1 MKKLMIA
8 AAAAAMIGGAF
19 ADAQVY
25 EYKLNLT
32 TTKCASGKATRNT
45 YWTTQAGYDAGDA
58 VTYRVKT
65 SLVVQG
71 VTWGCYCPESLAGTW
86 GTVCGNGNSSF
97 GIVFWSKTADSFLVD
112 QYDDTKFE
120 WAFLNRIG
128 KKGNEVEFA
137 LNLLPND
144 EAEIS
149 SEVVGDEFA
158 LTLAGMGKL
167 NGSAC
172 GEYIK
177 SAKGSVAG
185 YIVPDVTVCT
195 YCTTTPCEVYEF
207 CVDCCAHQT
216 PFDMDD
222 GMSVAFGT
230 FTMKYN
236 ASASKKLK
244 TQALITKAYSGFSKA
259 VKAELV
265 LAGE

>member
-8 AAAAAMIGGAF
+8 AAAAAMVSGAF
-19 ADAQVY
+19 ATAEVY

-32 TTKCASGKATRNT
+32 TTKCAEGKAAKNT
-45 YWTTQAGYDAGDA
+45 YWTTKAGYDAGDE

-86 GTVCGNGNSSF
+86 GTVCGNGESSF

-120 WAFLNRIG
+120 WNFLNRIG
-128 KKGNEVEFA
+128 KKGNEVEFS

-144 EAEIS
+144 DAEIS
-149 SEVVGDEFA
+149 DVDGDEFA
-158 LTLAGMGKL
+158 LALAGMGKL
-167 NGSAC
+167 NGSDC

-185 YIVPDVTVCT
+185 YIVPDVAVCT
-195 YCTTTPCEVYEF
+195 YCTKTPCQVYEF
-207 CVDCCAHQT
+207 CVDCCSHQT
-216 PFDMDD
+216 PFDKEDE
-222 GMSVAFGT
+222 MSVAFGT

-236 ASASKKLK
+236 ASASKKLEK
-244 TQALITKAYSGFSKA
+244 SGKISTSYTGFSKN
-259 VKAELV
+259 VKAALV
-265 LAGE
+265 AAGE